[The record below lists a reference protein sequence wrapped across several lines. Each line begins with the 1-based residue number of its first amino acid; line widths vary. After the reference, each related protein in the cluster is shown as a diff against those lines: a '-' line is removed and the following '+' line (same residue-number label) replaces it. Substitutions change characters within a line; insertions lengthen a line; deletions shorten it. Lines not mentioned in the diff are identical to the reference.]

1 MAAVSFLETT
11 NLVGLGLS
19 ADRVFSHVTDLN
31 ATKLIEPVKQQG
43 GLKIMSDVVDGS
55 YRVFDGLGKF
65 WQRNTQELE
74 NNKTATPV
82 DGPINKFLEMKSVD
96 ELTLG
101 EVTVLLA
108 DYKRLAAIIKQA
120 GLA

>member
-31 ATKLIEPVKQQG
+31 ATKAPKQPQQPNA
-43 GLKIMSDVVDGS
+43 GLKIVADVVDSS
-55 YRVFDGLGKF
+55 YKVFDGLGKF

-74 NNKTATPV
+74 NKTVSGIV
-82 DGPINKFLEMKSVD
+82 DQAKSVD
-96 ELTLG
+96 ELKIG
-101 EVTVLLA
+101 EITELLA

-120 GLA
+120 NLA

>member
-1 MAAVSFLETT
+1 MASVSFLETT

-19 ADRVFSHVTDLN
+19 ADRVYSHITDLN
-31 ATKLIEPVKQQG
+31 ATKLIEPVKQQQQQQQG

-55 YRVFDGLGKF
+55 YKVFDGIGKF

-74 NNKTATPV
+74 NI
-82 DGPINKFLEMKSVD
+82 DGPISKFLDMKSVE
-96 ELTLG
+96 ELTIG
-101 EVTVLLA
+101 DVTVLLA